1 METTK
6 KEPKKRYCYNPA
18 GFDGFDVR
26 KIDDLEYTVEISCY
40 FLIKW
45 KDDRLVLSDE
55 IMKARQS
62 SNNHNSGGGS
72 SLHQPLNR
80 SRITNTEMLTT
91 APEEQWFP
99 VDLEFVEKVSP
110 KKLKNTKEK
119 LAAIT
124 TCCFSDVTHIKNV
137 SKMYTIE
144 FTANS

>member
-1 METTK
+1 M
-6 KEPKKRYCYNPA
+6 
-18 GFDGFDVR
+18 R

-62 SNNHNSGGGS
+62 NNNSGG
-72 SLHQPLNR
+72 LHQPLNR
-80 SRITNTEMLTT
+80 SNTEMLTT

-110 KKLKNTKEK
+110 EKLKST
-119 LAAIT
+119 
-124 TCCFSDVTHIKNV
+124 
-137 SKMYTIE
+137 
-144 FTANS
+144 